1 MNCEFDFLKVY
12 RGEPNRSLIEKS
24 PYKPIPSVD
33 IKDLDDSLFPSL
45 VVYDGKMNH
54 AGERPEFLKAWFA
67 MEDLHCVVAVE
78 NGKIV
83 GCGEVHP
90 SDKGYA
96 FGHLYADNVA
106 IAFMVMKN
114 LIDKV
119 GWEEPVGMSI
129 PALNDESK
137 ALASSFGFEEFYNA
151 HRMWTKPLQT
161 TLNYKNIYVFPEI
174 AP

>member
-1 MNCEFDFLKVY
+1 
-12 RGEPNRSLIEKS
+12 
-24 PYKPIPSVD
+24 
-33 IKDLDDSLFPSL
+33 
-45 VVYDGKMNH
+45 MNH

-119 GWEEPVGMSI
+119 GWETNLTMCV
-129 PALNDESK
+129 PAVNDESQ
-137 ALASSFGFEEFYNA
+137 ALVTSFGLQHFFTT
-151 HRMWTKPLQT
+151 HRMWTKPLETKLQ
-161 TLNYKNIYVFPEI
+161 YKNIYAFPEI